1 MEYTLIAAEALN
13 VYSMYS
19 FFEVILKVESK
30 VDQLKAI
37 AGCFVH
43 VGIEKV
49 VMSKKNAQ
57 NEAMSKRALDLYK
70 ILVKDSESFVSMAT
84 GRNL

>member
-1 MEYTLIAAEALN
+1 MA
-13 VYSMYS
+13 VDK
-19 FFEVILKVESK
+19 VILKVKSK

-57 NEAMSKRALDLYK
+57 NEAMSKRAQDLFK
-70 ILVKDSESFVSMAT
+70 HLVKDSESFVIMAT